1 MKVKLKL
8 YVWTDF
14 SPDYTGG
21 LAFAIA
27 HDEAEA
33 RKMIE
38 ADREY
43 EIYSWGNLTIHP
55 VTRRFAKSVPGG
67 G

>member
-14 SPDYTGG
+14 CQDYSPG

-27 HDEAEA
+27 ANETEA
-33 RKMIE
+33 REMIE
-38 ADREY
+38 ADKGY
-43 EIYSWGNLTIHP
+43 SIYDWGHLTIHP